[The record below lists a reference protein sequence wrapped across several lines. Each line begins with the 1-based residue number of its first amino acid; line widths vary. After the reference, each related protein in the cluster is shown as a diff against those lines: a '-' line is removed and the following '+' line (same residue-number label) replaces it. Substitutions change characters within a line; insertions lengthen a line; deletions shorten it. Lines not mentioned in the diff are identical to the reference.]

1 MLFAMFREYWFT
13 IMFKYSTDAP
23 YINTV
28 VLKKISGQLILLKT
42 WIFRLKKKTNKIQ

>member
-1 MLFAMFREYWFT
+1 
-13 IMFKYSTDAP
+13 MFKYSTDVP

-42 WIFRLKKKTNKIQ
+42 WIFRFKKKNQQNSVGCNVLNKLD